1 MDRSCCVSLS
11 TVLDELAS
19 STCISPAY
27 LEVAG
32 LFDGKGDDDVVRHSP
47 ALLDEH
53 IADSASKASDERQP
67 DRVDLSIIND
77 ARL

>member
-1 MDRSCCVSLS
+1 LQ
-11 TVLDELAS
+11 
-19 STCISPAY
+19 
-27 LEVAG
+27 G

-67 DRVDLSIIND
+67 DRVDSNIIND
-77 ARL
+77 ARF